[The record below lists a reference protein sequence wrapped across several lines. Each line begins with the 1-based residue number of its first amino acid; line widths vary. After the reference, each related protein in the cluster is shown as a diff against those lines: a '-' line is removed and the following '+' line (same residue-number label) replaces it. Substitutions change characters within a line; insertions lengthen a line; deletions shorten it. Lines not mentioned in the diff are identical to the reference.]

1 MITGGEWDTHG
12 RRENMKEW
20 GLLKDLGEDGADVA
34 LNLTEVGK
42 ESVDWL
48 PSPMK
53 ALVDTAMTFW
63 AP

>member
-1 MITGGEWDTHG
+1 
-12 RRENMKEW
+12 
-20 GLLKDLGEDGADVA
+20 LKDLGEDGADIA

-48 PSPMK
+48 LSPLK
-53 ALVDTAMTFW
+53 ALVGAVMKFW